1 MEATHPLESSGAGRD
16 ALAIYLKDHHAAG
29 SAGARL
35 AARVA
40 ANVSADVDARDELP
54 RVASDVEQD
63 LQTLTAIML
72 AENVQPNAI
81 KDTLAKCFELVAR
94 LKPNGRLTGRARL
107 SDVIELETLVVGIT
121 GKAALWK
128 SLAQRGTSTGTDFDA
143 LLARAEQQRDVVSRC
158 RDSAAR
164 LAFRP

>member
-1 MEATHPLESSGAGRD
+1 MEATHLEESRRAGRD

-40 ANVSADVDARDELP
+40 ANVSADVEARDELL
-54 RVASDVEQD
+54 RVAAEVAQD
-63 LQTLTAIML
+63 LQTLTVVMQ
-72 AENVQPNAI
+72 AENVQPNAV
-81 KDTLAKCFELVAR
+81 KDMLAKCLELLAR
-94 LKPNGRLTGRARL
+94 LKPNGRITGRARL